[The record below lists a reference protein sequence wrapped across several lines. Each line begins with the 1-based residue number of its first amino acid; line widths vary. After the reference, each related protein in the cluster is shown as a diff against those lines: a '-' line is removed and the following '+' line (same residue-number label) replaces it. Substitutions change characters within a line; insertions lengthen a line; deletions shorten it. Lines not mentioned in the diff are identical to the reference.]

1 MFPQTTRRR
10 PARTSSTGDPL
21 SVERRSTDR
30 RHFSRQ
36 RSRSRPPSP
45 AVLQILDSVKPYA
58 VIVALLTIFS
68 VLLSGISGC
77 PPTPLP
83 IHKPLVKV
91 TSSLRETFPPS
102 NYSTTYIPG
111 SITDE
116 YERWIKDMCRCP
128 EQYFLATIG
137 GKSSEK
143 APGKL
148 HSLDDVRMKEVS
160 FSCLY
165 AINDASELKRKSRE
179 IIDIIK
185 TAHSDGLNAI
195 ESATHQVYHLQEW
208 QENPSS
214 RNTAFSDNDWVMNQ
228 YFSILGTHVAEK
240 RIVKPNG
247 AEPLAQIT
255 TDQEQPKDEKVSADQ
270 DSGVVVVERLR
281 LYSLGMVASRLSDFS
296 NFTTSLNSR
305 VASLQNDL
313 QPLLNHPRNLRC
325 RTDGLRQLS
334 SLRNTTGKYSHLASE
349 QAKSV
354 RELVTQIDALRLSLK
369 GFLGR
374 NVEWDRDRYPH
385 RDISL
390 ANSTIN
396 LRGDHWNATWAWM
409 ELGTDSQVS
418 PSLAS
423 LTSAICSRISC
434 RMHRHSVRLPTAK
447 IQLAELD
454 KELVTAYREAGQ
466 EWYSL
471 ISVDNWLK
479 YHHHIDPL
487 E

>member
-1 MFPQTTRRR
+1 MFTPETRRR
-10 PARTSSTGDPL
+10 PTRTSSTGDPL
-21 SVERRSTDR
+21 PFERRSTGR

-36 RSRSRPPSP
+36 RSRSRPPPP

-58 VIVALLTIFS
+58 VIAALLTIFS

-111 SITDE
+111 SITD
-116 YERWIKDMCRCP
+116 D
-128 EQYFLATIG
+128 
-137 GKSSEK
+137 
-143 APGKL
+143 
-148 HSLDDVRMKEVS
+148 
-160 FSCLY
+160 
-165 AINDASELKRKSRE
+165 ELKRKSRE

-185 TAHSDGLNAI
+185 TAHSDGLGAV

-214 RNTAFSDNDWVMNQ
+214 RDTAFSDNDWIMNQ

-281 LYSLGMVASRLSDFS
+281 LYSLGMLASQLSDFS

-334 SLRNTTGKYSHLASE
+334 ALRNSTGKYSHLASE

-390 ANSTIN
+390 ANNTIN

-409 ELGTDSQVS
+409 ELGTDSQLS

-434 RMHRHSVRLPTAK
+434 WMHRHPVRLPIAK